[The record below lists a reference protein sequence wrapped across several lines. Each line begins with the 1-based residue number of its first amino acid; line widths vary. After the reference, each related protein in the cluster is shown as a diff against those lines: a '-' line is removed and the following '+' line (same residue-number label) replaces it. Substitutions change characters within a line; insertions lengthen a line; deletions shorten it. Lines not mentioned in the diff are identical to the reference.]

1 MLVSRPSRT
10 QKSLAHD
17 FPWVAQRLEM
27 GINERFVSH
36 GTTKDKLV
44 SILEGGFNERFAKR
58 LGWGAVAARYIN
70 IERDERCWLPG
81 GQAHLP
87 GALYDA
93 AAWGRSE
100 NCAQA
105 HF

>member
-58 LGWGAVAARYIN
+58 LGWGADAARYI
-70 IERDERCWLPG
+70 
-81 GQAHLP
+81 
-87 GALYDA
+87 
-93 AAWGRSE
+93 
-100 NCAQA
+100 
-105 HF
+105 